1 MKRRELLISSA
12 LAACGAPTARAAPKC
27 AAPRRTFLLV
37 HGAWHSA
44 MHWNNLAVL
53 LSALGH
59 RVVAV
64 DLPGNGLTARYPKS
78 YATRD
83 QTGLSTER
91 SKIACIGLE
100 DYVDT
105 IVPLLTSLS
114 TAGGRVTLVGHSF
127 GGMTITLAA
136 ERVPDM
142 IHRLVYLSAFCPALL
157 PGGSVND
164 YSALPENGR
173 SLAGSV
179 IIGDPVQV
187 GAFRINPRSTD
198 SAYIE
203 RGRQAFY
210 ADLSPEEFS
219 GYAAYLSPDLPVRA
233 AQGNGRGTANRW
245 GKVPRT
251 YIRCRLDRAIPIELQ
266 DRMIREADEMTPW
279 NRFSVETLESSH
291 SPFASMPQAL
301 AHLLSNMS

>member
-1 MKRRELLISSA
+1 MSSA
-12 LAACGAPTARAAPKC
+12 LAACGVPKAGAASKC
-27 AAPRRTFLLV
+27 VASRKTFLLV
-37 HGAWHSA
+37 HGAWHAA
-44 MHWNNLAVL
+44 MHWNKVAVS

-64 DLPGNGLTARYPKS
+64 DLPGNGLTARYPRS

-91 SKIACIGLE
+91 SKVAGIGLE
-100 DYVDT
+100 DYLGTV
-105 IVPLLTSLS
+105 VPLLTNLS
-114 TAGGRVTLVGHSF
+114 AAGGRVTLVGHSF

-136 ERVPDM
+136 EHAPEM

-157 PGGSVND
+157 PGGSIND

-173 SLAGSV
+173 SLAASIV
-179 IIGDPVQV
+179 IGDPVQI

-210 ADLSPEEFS
+210 GDVSPEEFCS
-219 GYAAYLSPDLPVRA
+219 YATYLNPDLPLRA
-233 AQGNGRGTANRW
+233 AQGNGRGTAGKW

-266 DRMIREADEMTPW
+266 DRMIREADEMTPQ

-291 SPFASMPQAL
+291 SAFASMPQVL
-301 AHLLSNMS
+301 AHLLSGMP